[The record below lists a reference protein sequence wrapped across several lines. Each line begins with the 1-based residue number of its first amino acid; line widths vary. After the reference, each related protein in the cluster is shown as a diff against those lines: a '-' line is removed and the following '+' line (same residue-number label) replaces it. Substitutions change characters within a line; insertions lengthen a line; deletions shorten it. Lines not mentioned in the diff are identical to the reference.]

1 MCVVAAGEEGYE
13 IFIPHSEK
21 LTDLKTKHRDQL
33 YTVKK
38 NRTVPF
44 VEMWIDLETVI
55 QSEVRQK
62 INKYRT
68 L

>member
-1 MCVVAAGEEGYE
+1 MGVVGAGEEGYE
-13 IFIPHSEK
+13 IFILHSEK

-33 YTVKK
+33 YTIKK
-38 NRTVPF
+38 NKTVPF
-44 VEMWIDLETVI
+44 VEMWIDLETVV

-62 INKYRT
+62 YRT